1 MIATPPFLIGAC
13 LLFWGWQTGNWIAA
27 GVLALLVETLRRLPL
42 RFDLGTTEHTIK
54 VHRRRVMEKFEA
66 DSLADLVRFASD
78 LGIAPVGQVK

>member
-42 RFDLGTTEHTIK
+42 RFT
-54 VHRRRVMEKFEA
+54 
-66 DSLADLVRFASD
+66 S
-78 LGIAPVGQVK
+78 APPSIHGSPTCAR